1 MGNRLDKV
9 LNKYNESVDI
19 RKTYDVILSKLQ
31 QERINYERTLQNM
44 EKKLRDKNCDVKE
57 LLTLTKQAQTLKQ
70 ETQKKLEMAQNGE
83 ELSTMSNIVPVEKNL
98 TLSSDLQHDLNQTKN

>member
-31 QERINYERTLQNM
+31 QERVNYERTLTNM
-44 EKKLRDKNCDVKE
+44 EKKLKDKNCDIKE
-57 LLTLTKQAQTLKQ
+57 LLTLTKQAQQIKL
-70 ETQKKLEMAQNGE
+70 ETQKRLEMVQNGE
-83 ELSTMSNIVPVEKNL
+83 ELSTMSNVVPVEKNL
-98 TLSSDLQHDLNQTKN
+98 TMSSDL